1 MEMCASDNGKCHR
14 ASREIVVARI
24 YNLSTLNVETKNK
37 NNVFVGDGFFILAQA
52 TTCTTNDRMEQ
63 KYIIIVP
70 LLLWHM

>member
-1 MEMCASDNGKCHR
+1 M
-14 ASREIVVARI
+14 VVVAARI

-37 NNVFVGDGFFILAQA
+37 NNVFVGDGFFYFAGLAQA